1 VEVRKMPKVVF
12 RPQIKNRALS
22 DMQRQ
27 TPSGEGRGEQS
38 TLQRETSGS
47 GKTGTRA
54 EGIAACLAPA
64 IAAKEGARIVIYG
77 RTRWG
82 KSCFARHLLEAAR
95 TEGVASTIL
104 ISDPKYPDRPQY
116 EGTLV
121 HSPQGIGP
129 ALTSGAETLVLRPG
143 VSVAEAAAAGRL
155 LAESGEP
162 CLLLVDETRRALAG
176 QQRWIDAG
184 GPDGPQAGPKNLEW
198 ILLEGGGVRASLV
211 LLVQRPRQLPGDAVD
226 SAQVHVC
233 FGLGGRSLAYLVD
246 AGTVPKE
253 AAETIKRL
261 QPGAFCLFADDEE
274 WDGKTYYSPM

>member
-1 VEVRKMPKVVF
+1 MPKVVF
-12 RPQIKNRALS
+12 RKTKS
-22 DMQRQ
+22 DGTVSPVRGSLA
-27 TPSGEGRGEQS
+27 TGEGGGKLAAIPPAQAS
-38 TLQRETSGS
+38 RE
-47 GKTGTRA
+47 KTGTRA

-64 IAAKEGARIVIYG
+64 IAAHEGSRILVYG

-82 KSCFARHLLEAAR
+82 KSAFARHLVDAAR
-95 TEGVASTIL
+95 AAGVAGTVL
-104 ISDPKYPDRPQY
+104 ISDPKYPERPQY
-116 EGTLV
+116 EGTLIV
-121 HSPQGIGP
+121 SRQGIGP
-129 ALTSGAETLVLRPG
+129 ALTCGAEVLVLRPG
-143 VSVAEAAAAGRL
+143 VSVADAAAACRL

-233 FGLGGRSLAYLVD
+233 FGLGGRSLAYLAD

>member
-1 VEVRKMPKVVF
+1 MSTMPKVVS
-12 RPQIKNRALS
+12 RPAKSHRALPAVRGS
-22 DMQRQ
+22 VAA
-27 TPSGEGRGEQS
+27 GEGGGKLAALPS
-38 TLQRETSGS
+38 TQAIRE
-47 GKTGTRA
+47 KTGTRA

-64 IAAKEGARIVIYG
+64 IATREGCRILVYG

-82 KSCFARHLLEAAR
+82 KSSFARHLVDAAR
-95 TEGVASTIL
+95 AEGVASTVL
-104 ISDPKYPDRPQY
+104 ISDPKYQDRAQY
-116 EGTLV
+116 EGELV
-121 HSPQGIGP
+121 HSAQGIGP

-143 VSVAEAAAAGRL
+143 VSVAEGAAACRL

-233 FGLGGRSLAYLVD
+233 FGLGGRSLAYLAD

-274 WDGKTYYSPM
+274 WDGKTYYSPI